1 VPKSSINVLHLS
13 WICLK
18 KSPMQISKLSVA
30 ICATF
35 VGVLPLVVHAADS
48 EAQAKAREALEKAM
62 SQPAPQTA
70 PTPSAPAKPQKPTPA
85 PAPAAA
91 QPAAQPVSAAP
102 AATTTS
108 TPSVTMAHA
117 PAGMSSEDTD
127 RVRAALRQKMA
138 EQPVPPPVVVKP
150 VSPTTPPPVAVKPVS
165 PTTPPP
171 GHKMTPPPGPPPVAH
186 TAIQAPALPISA
198 TKEAQLQELLVRYK
212 ADQISPEDYHK
223 ERAKIL
229 AGP

>member
-13 WICLK
+13 WICFK

-30 ICATF
+30 ICATL
-35 VGVLPLVVHAADS
+35 VGVLPLAVHADS

-62 SQPAPQTA
+62 SQPVPQTT
-70 PTPSAPAKPQKPTPA
+70 PTPSAPAKT
-85 PAPAAA
+85 AA
-91 QPAAQPVSAAP
+91 QPAAP
-102 AATTTS
+102 AATATS
-108 TPSVTMAHA
+108 TPSMTMPNV

-127 RVRAALRQKMA
+127 KVRAALRQKMA
-138 EQPVPPPVVVKP
+138 EQQNQ
-150 VSPTTPPPVAVKPVS
+150 PVAVKPVS
-165 PTTPPP
+165 TTTPQPVVVKPTTPPP
-171 GHKMTPPPGPPPVAH
+171 GHHMTTPPGPPPVAH